1 MEGEGKSVEMK
12 IDEKRDYLIQL
23 NNKRFLIENGY
34 WNDSPTDGY
43 GRRSYHDASVQKTE
57 RQKISSFLDKTIN
70 IASDSS
76 K

>member
-34 WNDSPTDGY
+34 WNDSATDWIWKKL
-43 GRRSYHDASVQKTE
+43 SCC
-57 RQKISSFLDKTIN
+57 ISSEN
-70 IASDSS
+70 
-76 K
+76 